1 MSFKPLEIFVFFI
14 LPFIAGGVLRW
25 VYLETRKW
33 TCYATFWSLGLIVL
47 WIFWDS
53 PNVDVRMGVALML
66 AIVGIPTLII
76 ALLWPWLVMLVGL
89 PCRLVRKFTAKGK
102 T

>member
-1 MSFKPLEIFVFFI
+1 MSFKPIEIFVFFI

-25 VYLETRKW
+25 VYLEAHKW
-33 TCYATFWSLGLIVL
+33 IRFAAFWSLGVFVL
-47 WIFWDS
+47 WLFWDS
-53 PNVDVRMGVALML
+53 PNADVRMGVALML

-76 ALLWPWLVMLVGL
+76 ALAWPWLVMLVGL
-89 PCRLVRKFTAKGK
+89 PCRLIRKFTAKGK